1 MPIKSHRLTLYDP
14 AFYRIR
20 IQGVLDESWAEELG
34 MGIGWIKEIGRGPVT
49 ILKGEVLD
57 QAALVG
63 LLNRLYGLGLPLIS
77 VEWVRRHK
85 GD

>member
-1 MPIKSHRLTLYDP
+1 MPDKTHRLTLYEP

-20 IQGVLDESWAEELG
+20 IQGALDESWAEELG
-34 MGIGWIKEIGRGPVT
+34 MGIGWIKEIDRGPVT

-63 LLNRLYGLGLPLIS
+63 LINRLYGLGLPLVS
-77 VEWVRRHK
+77 VEWLRHRK
-85 GD
+85 TR

>member
-1 MPIKSHRLTLYDP
+1 MPSKSHRLTLCDP
-14 AFYRIR
+14 AVYRIQ

-63 LLNRLYGLGLPLIS
+63 LLNRLYGLGLPLVS
-77 VEWVRRHK
+77 VEWVRRRDE
-85 GD
+85 G

>member
-1 MPIKSHRLTLYDP
+1 MSNESHRLTLYDP

-63 LLNRLYGLGLPLIS
+63 LLNRLYGLGLPLVS
-77 VEWVRRHK
+77 VEWVRGHK
-85 GD
+85 EG